1 MGIFDS
7 RKDTDINPI
16 FSNMDEMQ
24 KIASLFI
31 ASQNKVLSNYVGED
45 AEVITLELTEL
56 ILTIQPHAVLTQSH
70 IGNVVTLIFE
80 NERVRDYLFNLS
92 FTFFGQVGNPK
103 ELSLYLADVIAR
115 SLDDNTPNEA
125 NLIPN
130 EFKKRL
136 TNYETALTLLSNN
149 RWLLTFML
157 FLMFTNTKADD

>member
-80 NERVRDYLFNLS
+80 NERR
-92 FTFFGQVGNPK
+92 
-103 ELSLYLADVIAR
+103 
-115 SLDDNTPNEA
+115 
-125 NLIPN
+125 
-130 EFKKRL
+130 
-136 TNYETALTLLSNN
+136 
-149 RWLLTFML
+149 M
-157 FLMFTNTKADD
+157 